1 MNRNLLKQ
9 AQQLQAKLA
18 EVHKQLDGQTVEVT
32 AGGGTVTVVST
43 GKQRI
48 LSITIAPE
56 VVDPQDVEMLQ
67 DLVMAAVNEAL
78 EKSKQ
83 TAAEHISSITGGMEI
98 PGLM

>member
-9 AQQLQAKLA
+9 AQQLQARLA
-18 EVHKQLDGQTVEVT
+18 EVHEQLDGQTVEVT
-32 AGGGTVTVVST
+32 VGGGTVTVVST

-56 VVDPQDVEMLQ
+56 VVDSQDVEMLQ

-83 TAAEHISSITGGMEI
+83 TAAEHISAITGGMKI
-98 PGLM
+98 AGLM